1 MRVGFCV
8 NRSRKK
14 GLRSY
19 RNHWECLM
27 CSPRLWT
34 HDEREKEEEEE
45 QRTGEGPPACLRGGK
60 PDTAYDFTNNVS
72 FCTTDSGRVYLISK
86 KWTLI
91 EPQLYVGGGKKM
103 WISKHTATQE
113 LQVSLILFSPL
124 SSVCSLTER
133 GGLLA
138 HWEICKD
145 NEKSGHD
152 GRFSRKKRDCRT
164 SLPGWTTCCPASV
177 VAPRTS
183 NLHDKRRIY
192 AQKSC

>member
-1 MRVGFCV
+1 MNVQHQGLRFKRREGSHMASNSISTLSPNLQKKKKTLHFMRVGFCV

-19 RNHWECLM
+19 RNHWECLI

-91 EPQLYVGGGKKM
+91 EPQLYVGGEKRCESLSTQQPKS
-103 WISKHTATQE
+103 SK
-113 LQVSLILFSPL
+113 SLWSSSPPWAPSVRSL
-124 SSVCSLTER
+124 S
-133 GGLLA
+133 
-138 HWEICKD
+138 
-145 NEKSGHD
+145 
-152 GRFSRKKRDCRT
+152 
-164 SLPGWTTCCPASV
+164 
-177 VAPRTS
+177 VA
-183 NLHDKRRIY
+183 
-192 AQKSC
+192 AC